1 MLTKLPIDKIKAEFL
16 DTLTKQN
23 TIVLSAA
30 PGAGK
35 STRLPLWLL
44 EFEVFR
50 NQKIYL
56 LQPRRLAAKN
66 IACYLASQLG
76 EPVGQTVGYR
86 LRNDSKVSKN
96 TRLEV
101 ITEGILSQIIQ
112 HDPELLDCA
121 LIVLDEFHE
130 RSLHGDLAF
139 ALARDVQQALRDD
152 LKILLMSATLSV
164 DYLLKQLPDAV
175 ALSSEGR
182 SFPVELEYLPET
194 QLSRGSN
201 NSFNQKNKW
210 RDHAVK
216 ICKKQA
222 NEHQGSIL
230 VFLPGVA
237 DIRYLEG
244 CLQDSM
250 PKNMLLCP
258 LYGDLPIAKQ
268 QQAIK
273 PSAAGQFKM
282 VLATNIAETS
292 LTIEGVNLVIDC
304 GFEKVASYDEHNM
317 TSRLKQQSIS
327 KASATQRMGRAGRLE
342 PGKCLRLCSKEHFGH
357 TLEHSVSEIQQADL
371 LPLLM
376 QAARWGV
383 TKLIDLPLIE
393 QPPSAKENRA
403 WQELKQLKVVDQKRC
418 LTAHG
423 EQVAKVSSHPRFAHM
438 MIAAKEF
445 EQTKRVNN
453 LGFLA
458 CLIASF
464 LEDRDFYPPSRA
476 RSDCNIQHR
485 LTDIVKHQN
494 SNQFQSEKRIYQQAI
509 KLAKSLNIKYSN
521 QLPLEHTGTLLALA
535 FSERIAK
542 KRDNTDIYQSTQGKS
557 LNIHEEDPM
566 LSETFIVAAQTFA
579 RDVVTFAKSHNKNG
593 QNETLNI
600 RLASFVDIDILIDW
614 RIVQIEQNNQ
624 LIYDQKLDRITAK
637 QQQRIYQLVLEE
649 KSINEQLTESQVSN
663 MWLEQ
668 LTQNGLKMLP
678 FSEKD
683 LALLTRWCWV
693 NQHQSHLEFP
703 KADETTLI
711 EQAQIWF
718 VPFVG
723 KIKSKKQLQKCNFS
737 EMLNNLLDYKQQQQL
752 KQLTPTHFI
761 GPTGRNCP
769 IRYSKELSPTVS
781 MPMQELYGEQET
793 PKVGDVKNHK
803 GIALIIEL
811 LSPAK
816 RPIQITQDLIAFWQ
830 GSYKQVQKDMKAQY
844 PKHFWP
850 DDPMNSKP
858 TNKIKK
864 WM

>member
-1 MLTKLPIDKIKAEFL
+1 MQTLPIDKIKSDFL
-16 DTLTKQN
+16 EKLESHSTL
-23 TIVLSAA
+23 ILSAA

-44 EFEVFR
+44 EFDAFK

-66 IACYLASQLG
+66 IACYLATQLG

-86 LRNDSKVSKN
+86 LRNDSKVSSN

-112 HDPELLDCA
+112 NDPELLDCA

-164 DYLLKQLPDAV
+164 DYLLSQLPDAV

-182 SFPVELEYLPET
+182 SFPVELEYMPDNQT
-194 QLSRGSN
+194 NRP

-216 ICKKQA
+216 ICKEYA
-222 NEHQGSIL
+222 NDHKGSIL

-244 CLQDSM
+244 LLQDSM
-250 PKNMLLCP
+250 PDNRALCP

-268 QQAIK
+268 QQAIA
-273 PSAAGQFKM
+273 PCEAGQFKL

-327 KASATQRMGRAGRLE
+327 KASAVQRMGRAGRLE
-342 PGKCLRLCSKEHFGH
+342 AGKCIRLCSKEHFGH
-357 TLEHSVSEIQQADL
+357 TLEHSISEIQQADL

-383 TKLIDLPLIE
+383 TKLVDLPLIE
-393 QPPSAKENRA
+393 QPSLNKENRA
-403 WQELKQLKVVDQKRC
+403 WQELIALKVVDAKRC

-438 MIAAKEF
+438 MISAKGF
-445 EQTKRVNN
+445 EQSKGVNN

-464 LEDRDFYPPSRA
+464 LEDRDFYSPSRG
-476 RSDCNIQHR
+476 RSNCNIQHR
-485 LTDIVKHQN
+485 LQDILKNNHSKQCQN
-494 SNQFQSEKRIYQQAI
+494 EYRIYQQAI
-509 KLAKSLNIKYSN
+509 KLAQSLNIKQAN

-535 FSERIAK
+535 FFERIAK
-542 KRDNTDIYQSTQGKS
+542 KRNNSDVFQTTQGKS
-557 LNIHEEDPM
+557 LNIHIEDSM
-566 LSETFIVAAQTFA
+566 LAETYIVAAQTFA

-593 QNETLNI
+593 QSETLNV
-600 RLASFVDIDILIDW
+600 RLASFVDIEILIEW
-614 RIVQIEQNNQ
+614 EIVKVQDSDQ

-637 QQQRIYQLVLEE
+637 KQKRILQLVLEE
-649 KSINEQLTESQVSN
+649 KSINEQLTDTQVSQ

-668 LTQNGLKMLP
+668 LTQNGLGLLP
-678 FSEKD
+678 FTEKD
-683 LALLTRWCWV
+683 QALLTRWRWV
-693 NQHQSHLEFP
+693 NQHQSHLDFP
-703 KADETTLI
+703 KADETTLL
-711 EQAQIWF
+711 EHAHTWF

-723 KIKSKKQLQKCNFS
+723 KIKSKKQLSKCNFS
-737 EMLNNLLDYKQQQQL
+737 EMLNNLLDYNQQQQL
-752 KQLTPTHFI
+752 KQLTPTHFT
-761 GPTGRNCP
+761 GPTGRKCP
-769 IRYSKELSPTVS
+769 IRYSSDLSPTVS

-793 PKVGDVKNHK
+793 PKVGDTKQHK
-803 GIALIIEL
+803 GVALIIEL

-830 GSYKQVQKDMKAQY
+830 GSYKQVQKDMKSQY